1 MGTVIGRFV
10 WLLWTILTVIVS
22 VAVSMIGGLICVAA
36 AIFVSPAALIASL
49 IQFGDKKR
57 SI

>member
-1 MGTVIGRFV
+1 MGTVIGRFI
-10 WLLWTILTVIVS
+10 WLLWAILTVVVS
-22 VAVSMIGGLICVAA
+22 VAVSVIGGLICVVA

>member
-1 MGTVIGRFV
+1 MGTVIGRFI
-10 WLLWTILTVIVS
+10 WLLWAILTVVVS
-22 VAVSMIGGLICVAA
+22 VAVSVIGGLICVAA

>member
-1 MGTVIGRFV
+1 MGTVIGSFV
-10 WLLWTILTVIVS
+10 WLLWAILTVIVG
-22 VAVSMIGGLICVAA
+22 VAVSVIGGLICIAA

>member
-10 WLLWTILTVIVS
+10 WLLWAILTVIVS
-22 VAVSMIGGLICVAA
+22 VAVSVIGGLICVAA

-49 IQFGDKKR
+49 IQFGNKKR

>member
-1 MGTVIGRFV
+1 MGIVIGFV

>member
-1 MGTVIGRFV
+1 MGTVIGRFI
-10 WLLWTILTVIVS
+10 WLLWAILTVVVS

-49 IQFGDKKR
+49 IQCGDKKR

>member
-1 MGTVIGRFV
+1 MGTVIGRFI
-10 WLLWTILTVIVS
+10 WLLWAILTVVVS
-22 VAVSMIGGLICVAA
+22 VAVSVIGGLICVAA
-36 AIFVSPAALIASL
+36 AIFVSPVALIASL

>member
-22 VAVSMIGGLICVAA
+22 VAVSVIGGLIYVAA

>member
-1 MGTVIGRFV
+1 MGTVIGRFI
-10 WLLWTILTVIVS
+10 WLLWAILTVVVS

>member
-1 MGTVIGRFV
+1 MGIVIGSFV

-22 VAVSMIGGLICVAA
+22 VVISAIGGLICVAA
-36 AIFVSPAALIASL
+36 AIFVLPAALIASL

>member
-1 MGTVIGRFV
+1 MGIGIGSFV

-22 VAVSMIGGLICVAA
+22 VVISAIGGLICVAA

>member
-1 MGTVIGRFV
+1 MGIVIGRFI
-10 WLLWTILTVIVS
+10 WLLWAILTVVVS
-22 VAVSMIGGLICVAA
+22 VAVSVIGGLICVAA

-49 IQFGDKKR
+49 IQFGNKKR

>member
-10 WLLWTILTVIVS
+10 WLLWAILTVVVS
-22 VAVSMIGGLICVAA
+22 VAVSVIGGLICVAA